1 MKETK
6 QLKIDAQVDL
16 ELQQACRHCSLSK
29 KNFAEEAILFF
40 TSRQLN
46 PKGYQPGSEF
56 DQLQLI
62 QRNTERII
70 GFVQQ
75 QEQES
80 LTVLLSEILRSQ
92 VAMQALINL
101 VVDYAV
107 EPKRQEAVAQ
117 RIETY
122 IREQMEQLAQ
132 AEKKME

>member
-16 ELQQACRHCSLSK
+16 ELQQASRHCSLSK

-40 TSRQLN
+40 ASRQLN

-122 IREQMEQLAQ
+122 IREQMEQLIL
-132 AEKKME
+132 AEKKLE